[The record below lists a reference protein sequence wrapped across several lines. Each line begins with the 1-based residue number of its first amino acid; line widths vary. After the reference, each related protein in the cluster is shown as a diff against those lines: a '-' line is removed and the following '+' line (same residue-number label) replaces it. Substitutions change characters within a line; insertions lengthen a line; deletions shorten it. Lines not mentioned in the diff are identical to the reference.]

1 MSGPSNWTA
10 EKGALYPFVQLGT
23 GAGSGQVPGYG
34 CHGMRGGGRRPRR
47 PRRSISRQSRRP
59 RRSISRQ
66 SRRYRRSIS
75 RQSRRSNSRRPRKS
89 RRMRFRGGFAPIN
102 ENMSIET
109 SLQENNIPSSQYYG
123 VNTQL
128 DNNALATPI
137 PIISS
142 EKCPF

>member
-34 CHGMRGGGRRPRR
+34 CHGMRGGGRRP
-47 PRRSISRQSRRP
+47 RRP